1 MLRCTRVLAQSSVVS
16 LPQPHLLGTKA
27 LFTTHSLSFAPLF
40 LSLSH
45 THIRT
50 CTQTHRGL
58 FGEQVDLVTCDLS
71 LSLTHMLTKAS
82 TTTSSTRLWCD
93 TRCCLL
99 SLLNFQRLSFLT
111 RRQVSTTRG
120 KQEDRIF
127 FIYRVFCRSP
137 SLDKWVQLVLL
148 CLYSGFYLVPVAG
161 WE

>member
-45 THIRT
+45 THARTHT
-50 CTQTHRGL
+50 CTDPFGL

-120 KQEDRIF
+120 ENKRTEYSL
-127 FIYRVFCRSP
+127 FIEYFAGAH
-137 SLDKWVQLVLL
+137 LWI
-148 CLYSGFYLVPVAG
+148 SGLH
-161 WE
+161 

>member
-1 MLRCTRVLAQSSVVS
+1 MLHCTRVLAQSSVVS

-27 LFTTHSLSFAPLF
+27 LFTTRSLSFAPLF

-45 THIRT
+45 THTHMHAHT

-120 KQEDRIF
+120 KTRGQNI
-127 FIYRVFCRSP
+127 
-137 SLDKWVQLVLL
+137 
-148 CLYSGFYLVPVAG
+148 LYL
-161 WE
+161 

>member
-1 MLRCTRVLAQSSVVS
+1 MLRCTRVLAQSCPCLS
-16 LPQPHLLGTKA
+16 LTSWGQRLFSPHT
-27 LFTTHSLSFAPLF
+27 
-40 LSLSH
+40 LSLSLLFFCLSL

-127 FIYRVFCRSP
+127 FIYRVFCRSH
-137 SLDKWVQLVLL
+137 LWI
-148 CLYSGFYLVPVAG
+148 SGFN
-161 WE
+161 

>member
-1 MLRCTRVLAQSSVVS
+1 MPLATLALNQYVHVALHTCISSVVS
-16 LPQPHLLGTKA
+16 RVLASVSPLGDKGSFHHT
-27 LFTTHSLSFAPLF
+27 LSLSFAPLF

-45 THIRT
+45 THTHMHAHT

-120 KQEDRIF
+120 KTRGQNI
-127 FIYRVFCRSP
+127 
-137 SLDKWVQLVLL
+137 
-148 CLYSGFYLVPVAG
+148 LYL
-161 WE
+161 

>member
-1 MLRCTRVLAQSSVVS
+1 MLRCTRVLAQSCPCLS
-16 LPQPHLLGTKA
+16 LTSWGQRLFSPHT
-27 LFTTHSLSFAPLF
+27 
-40 LSLSH
+40 LSLSLLFFCLSL

-120 KQEDRIF
+120 KQEDRIS

-161 WE
+161 